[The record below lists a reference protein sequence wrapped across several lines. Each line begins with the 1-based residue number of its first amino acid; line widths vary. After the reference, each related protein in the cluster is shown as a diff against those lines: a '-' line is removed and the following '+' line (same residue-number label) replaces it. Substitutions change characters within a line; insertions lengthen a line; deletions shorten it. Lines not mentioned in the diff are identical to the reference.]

1 MVSGTTPENIHT
13 LAMVSLIASDRP
25 VPETLLMDTAR
36 IRELRREFV
45 ATVSVAA
52 QMVVADYAMKEPG
65 PVLALLARG
74 ESFEALLA
82 ALPDK
87 DTITR
92 ALAKCT
98 EPTDAVWGLM

>member
-45 ATVSVAA
+45 ATASVAA
-52 QMVVADYAMKEPG
+52 QMVVADYAIKEPG
-65 PVLALLARG
+65 LALLARG
-74 ESFEALLA
+74 ESFEAL
-82 ALPDK
+82 ALP

>member
-65 PVLALLARG
+65 PVLARG
-74 ESFEALLA
+74 E
-82 ALPDK
+82 ALPD
-87 DTITR
+87 TIAR

>member
-74 ESFEALLA
+74 ESFEAL
-82 ALPDK
+82 ALPD
-87 DTITR
+87 TIAR

>member
-65 PVLALLARG
+65 PVLARG
-74 ESFEALLA
+74 ESFEAL
-82 ALPDK
+82 ALPD
-87 DTITR
+87 TIAR